1 MDVATAGGVYTKLD
15 KAYKADYSTPDDD
28 DDDRRG
34 GGGGGGGGFGVIAP
48 VEKPIDSKESE
59 ESKESDDSDIA
70 PKTEVFSDIVSVPWA
85 KDAIEY
91 LYDLKVIH
99 GKADNMFCPKDLV
112 NREEFVKMLVSAA
125 NIPLTDKGVKYS
137 DVSENDWFYPY
148 VAAASNNGLVKGID
162 KETFG
167 TGRNI
172 TRQEIAVL
180 CSRLLTN
187 ADEPLKDEILYF
199 ADHDK
204 ISGYAV
210 DAVEKMTYLGL
221 MVGNENL
228 EFSPTEYAT
237 RAEAAV
243 ILQKLIALLNNYR
256 VN

>member
-1 MDVATAGGVYTKLD
+1 MLV
-15 KAYKADYSTPDDD
+15 YKADYSTPDDD

-48 VEKPIDSKESE
+48 VEKPIDSEESE